1 MLNEALRLIRA
12 YHGLKQIELSWRIG
26 VSNSHISEIEKGVKT
41 PSLELINT
49 YAREFN
55 MPVSSIMFFAETVST
70 TKASE
75 KVRFRIARKALTILQ
90 FIEEKANVESR
101 T

>member
-1 MLNEALRLIRA
+1 
-12 YHGLKQIELSWRIG
+12 
-26 VSNSHISEIEKGVKT
+26 
-41 PSLELINT
+41 
-49 YAREFN
+49 
-55 MPVSSIMFFAETVST
+55 MFFAETVST